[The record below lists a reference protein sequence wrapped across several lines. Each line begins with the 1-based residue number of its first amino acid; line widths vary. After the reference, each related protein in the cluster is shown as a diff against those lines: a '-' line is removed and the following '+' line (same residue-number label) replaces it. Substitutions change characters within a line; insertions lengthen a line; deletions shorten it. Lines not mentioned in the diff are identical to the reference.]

1 MAKIKAIVRGPEDF
15 FDGAVLNPPGSIVEV
30 DEALVSE
37 EDYIEDTIDVT
48 LKEPILKDGVLHRYA
63 KEQVRRRVMFRPLD
77 GVAAKVAAAPTGVVN
92 RQPDRLNVTDFLK
105 GGVQDIAD
113 KIEAGEVDDF
123 LDAIAMA
130 ESQGKGRKGVTDAIA
145 ERMSKA

>member
-1 MAKIKAIVRGPEDF
+1 MAKIQAIVRGPEDF
-15 FDGAVLNPPGSIVEV
+15 FDGSVLNPPGSIVLV
-30 DEALVSE
+30 DEALVSD
-37 EDYIEDTIDVT
+37 EDFIEAEAEVK
-48 LKEPILKDGVLHRYA
+48 LKEPILQDGVLHRFA
-63 KEQVRRRVMFRPLD
+63 KEKVRKRVMFRPLD
-77 GVAAKVAAAPTGVVN
+77 GVAAKVAAAPTGAVN

-105 GGVQDIAD
+105 GSVQDIAD